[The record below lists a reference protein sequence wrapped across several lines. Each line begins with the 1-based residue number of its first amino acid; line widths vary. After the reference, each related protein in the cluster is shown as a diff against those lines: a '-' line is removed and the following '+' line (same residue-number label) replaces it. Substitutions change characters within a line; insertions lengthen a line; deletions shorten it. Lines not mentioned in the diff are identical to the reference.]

1 MKNDNSCG
9 VAPSENK
16 KSYGGEPSEK
26 KIGVFLH
33 GRKQYCNQI
42 ETNKNGFN
50 MVKKGFNMV
59 LKGFIAFGWLKKP
72 RVLMIRAGWPLP
84 KIKIPTGW
92 NLPEKKSA
100 FFIMVAI
107 FFPCIVRP
115 KFWLRGRNLA
125 IRPYYFL
132 RKSNRH

>member
-1 MKNDNSCG
+1 MLKWFQYSKKRFFAFEWLQKPIKHENSCG

-33 GRKQYCNQI
+33 RRKQYCNQI

-59 LKGFIAFGWLKKP
+59 LKGFIAFGWLKNQ
-72 RVLMIRAGWPLP
+72 W
-84 KIKIPTGW
+84 
-92 NLPEKKSA
+92 
-100 FFIMVAI
+100 F
-107 FFPCIVRP
+107 
-115 KFWLRGRNLA
+115 
-125 IRPYYFL
+125 
-132 RKSNRH
+132 